1 MKKVGIVGGIGP
13 ESTIS
18 YYHDIVYGV
27 QERIGHPFY
36 PPVSIES
43 IDLFEWVRL
52 CDQKE
57 MEKLI
62 SFTVEAVGRLAAS
75 GCDFA
80 ILAAN
85 TAHLIFDEVQEK
97 SPIPLLSIVE
107 ACAEEAKRRGCLF
120 AFSRLRGKCRR
131 GTESKLWSLA
141 VRNCHWYSGKR
152 KSRLSPI

>member
-27 QERIGHPFY
+27 QERIGRPFY

-75 GCDFA
+75 GCDCQHGA
-80 ILAAN
+80 SDL
-85 TAHLIFDEVQEK
+85 
-97 SPIPLLSIVE
+97 
-107 ACAEEAKRRGCLF
+107 
-120 AFSRLRGKCRR
+120 
-131 GTESKLWSLA
+131 
-141 VRNCHWYSGKR
+141 
-152 KSRLSPI
+152 